1 MIGCN
6 FMATDAEVVKTVWKR
21 ETFLVADI
29 RAMLTSLLK
38 GGMWLILNEYI
49 MFQLSEA
56 LGKLYGQSR
65 QGSSSDTVEP
75 SKPRGGAHEN
85 CITCIVPL
93 RKGSESIVKRFS
105 TSGLDGKI
113 VVWDLENHI
122 TIPK

>member
-1 MIGCN
+1 
-6 FMATDAEVVKTVWKR
+6 
-21 ETFLVADI
+21 
-29 RAMLTSLLK
+29 MLTSLLK
-38 GGMWLILNEYI
+38 GGMGLILNEYI

>member
-1 MIGCN
+1 
-6 FMATDAEVVKTVWKR
+6 MATDAEVVKTVWKK
-21 ETFLVADI
+21 ETFLVANV

-38 GGMWLILNEYI
+38 GGMGLILNEYI

-85 CITCIVPL
+85 CITYFPASICFHHFAVLVPL
-93 RKGSESIVKRFS
+93 FC
-105 TSGLDGKI
+105 L
-113 VVWDLENHI
+113 
-122 TIPK
+122 